1 MKLQLTLAKR
11 SQSFVYMGVR
21 LVETVF
27 LAYVATFSYLIQVKL
42 ASTLCLCPS

>member
-1 MKLQLTLAKR
+1 MNLQLWPKR
-11 SQSFVYMGVR
+11 SQSFVYMWVR

-27 LAYVATFSYLIQVKL
+27 LAYVAALSYLIQAKL